1 VLGKKPARA
10 LLDEGPVMAG
20 TPARLE
26 EAFAML
32 VHDIMQPRVITAPPQ
47 TDVAEALAILR
58 TRGVRHLVILDGDAL
73 VGIVSD
79 RDVKQAGALDER
91 LGRWTVGDI
100 MSRSVITIEPSAPVE
115 DAAQLMLTNTISALP
130 VTDAGRLVGIVTETD
145 VVRLFVKALGAG
157 EPSSRID
164 VVIPPNVG
172 ALPDIVAT
180 AQAGGAPVSSVVT
193 LPGSGGVKDAVIR
206 IGTIDPRPAIAALT
220 ARGYTVKTAWRGGAL
235 AERVA

>member
-1 VLGKKPARA
+1 
-10 LLDEGPVMAG
+10 MAG

-115 DAAQLMLTNTISALP
+115 DAAQLMLTNTISALRAP
-130 VTDAGRLVGIVTETD
+130 
-145 VVRLFVKALGAG
+145 
-157 EPSSRID
+157 
-164 VVIPPNVG
+164 
-172 ALPDIVAT
+172 
-180 AQAGGAPVSSVVT
+180 AGGAGAAPAGAGCAAARTTVAASAVAA
-193 LPGSGGVKDAVIR
+193 PASGPRRARGQPWLRPPA
-206 IGTIDPRPAIAALT
+206 PRPGPPGRPGHRRRPARARRSRRPRRSRSPRRRAA
-220 ARGYTVKTAWRGGAL
+220 V
-235 AERVA
+235 